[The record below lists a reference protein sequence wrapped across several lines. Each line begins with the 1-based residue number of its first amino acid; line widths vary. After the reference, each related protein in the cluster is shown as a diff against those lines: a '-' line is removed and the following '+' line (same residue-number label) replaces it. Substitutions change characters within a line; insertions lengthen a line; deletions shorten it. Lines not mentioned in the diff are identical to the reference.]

1 MSGNR
6 TKIAHI
12 PSLVNEQWS
21 WMKLCQIV
29 DKKSV
34 EESIVRLVQ
43 WTWMQIPLERTI
55 YLFIGRLSLWIKL
68 QSLHSNRLYL
78 NGIADRHRKQ
88 QKKLKRE
95 SDGKFD
101 VKLSWFGPKTL
112 RRNQQK
118 QIVPHGR
125 DKRNVSFLYCLWL
138 SWIPSSFCSLKTFP
152 GEKGPHQTPHT
163 FSRLNTFCR
172 QTTIFKFRCEKVP
185 FRVWWLE
192 ASTIWILRLRR
203 LPTQEMLRLAAATS
217 HVSIN
222 FYRIIRHL
230 PLSFF
235 FCFVGCECEAQFR
248 WKSVNKIKLSISC
261 QINVLASR
269 ATSHSMVRA
278 HCENTTAKNTKRRI
292 PRAWPDFG
300 SETGIRQVSWKFSD
314 NDSHGNWQTWLEC
327 QKISSC
333 LIFLLVFLNF
343 HHYFPSLFRETA
355 VRWHSGGK
363 WSSRM
368 ALRYVC
374 RICVWER

>member
-1 MSGNR
+1 MQRAPSATNYAVQNISSTQIHLALIVSEYNLRNHVSGNR

-138 SWIPSSFCSLKTFP
+138 SWIPPSFCSLKTFP
-152 GEKGPHQTPHT
+152 GEKGPTRHRTPSHDWIL
-163 FSRLNTFCR
+163 FAVRQLYLNFVAK
-172 QTTIFKFRCEKVP
+172 KFR
-185 FRVWWLE
+185 F
-192 ASTIWILRLRR
+192 
-203 LPTQEMLRLAAATS
+203 
-217 HVSIN
+217 VSGGSK
-222 FYRIIRHL
+222 R
-230 PLSFF
+230 
-235 FCFVGCECEAQFR
+235 AQFEFYG
-248 WKSVNKIKLSISC
+248 C
-261 QINVLASR
+261 DG
-269 ATSHSMVRA
+269 
-278 HCENTTAKNTKRRI
+278 C
-292 PRAWPDFG
+292 PR
-300 SETGIRQVSWKFSD
+300 KK
-314 NDSHGNWQTWLEC
+314 C
-327 QKISSC
+327 
-333 LIFLLVFLNF
+333 
-343 HHYFPSLFRETA
+343 
-355 VRWHSGGK
+355 
-363 WSSRM
+363 
-368 ALRYVC
+368 
-374 RICVWER
+374 